1 MNAEKKVSIPTIYNS
16 FSTAENNKY
25 QQADGIYSVDRFHKK
40 PLKPQWFQGFQA
52 KFHYC
57 FPLRFPLSEVQHIFD
72 KGIHPGGTGLLHLVG
87 DVAQVALD
95 GLDVVAAPDGGDSV
109 GMPQIIETCVR
120 VSNGGYDFLEI
131 FVDSLCC
138 QVAAYIIREY
148 ETVVLP
154 KQPC

>member
-95 GLDVVAAPDGGDSV
+95 GLDVVAAPDGDSV
-109 GMPQIIETCVR
+109 RMPLWHNKDKSENPCGATGWLVCPY
-120 VSNGGYDFLEI
+120 SFSTKNGPQMGPMGGGEKPGLH
-131 FVDSLCC
+131 
-138 QVAAYIIREY
+138 
-148 ETVVLP
+148 
-154 KQPC
+154 